1 MSLTRFS
8 GRASGLALV
17 FLLTADPASAQ
28 TLGARAAGLAEAFV
42 AVADDATSI
51 YWNPAGMATGS
62 YLSFV
67 VDFGAGELDDET
79 GADAAAGRSRSRF
92 IGATMPALG
101 LAYYRQNR
109 LVASPPAGSTGSS
122 REDGRQS
129 VQGLAVST
137 VGATVAQSVTDYLV
151 VAGTVKLL
159 RGAVRGGVVEAAN
172 PGAALDRADDL
183 ASEGT
188 TRFDV
193 DAGAMVTVG
202 QWRAG
207 LVARNLS
214 TPAFDG
220 PSVDG
225 RRLTLDREVRA
236 GLAWGAGWPGT
247 SRLVLAADADLTR
260 RVTVSGERR
269 DVAAGVETWWLNQ
282 RLGLRGGLRGSL
294 AGEARPVVAAGL
306 SAALASGFFVE
317 AHVAAGRRDERTWS
331 VGARVT
337 Y

>member
-1 MSLTRFS
+1 MPLTRFH
-8 GRASGLALV
+8 GQALGLALV
-17 FLLTADPASAQ
+17 TLLAAGPVAAQ

-42 AVADDATSI
+42 AVADDATSV

-62 YLSFV
+62 YLSLV
-67 VDFGAGELDDET
+67 LDFGAGELDQ
-79 GADAAAGRSRSRF
+79 GAGGAPGAGRSGTRF

-101 LAYYRQNR
+101 LAYYRQSR
-109 LVASPPAGSTGSS
+109 LVAPAPAGSAGSS
-122 REDGRQS
+122 RQDGRQS
-129 VQGLAVST
+129 VQGLAIST
-137 VGATVAQSVTDYLV
+137 AGATVAQSVTDYLV

-159 RGAVRGGVVEAAN
+159 RGSVSGGVVDAGD

-183 ASEGT
+183 TDVGT

-202 QWRAG
+202 RWRAG
-207 LVARNLS
+207 LAARNLS
-214 TPAFDG
+214 APSFDAPADG
-220 PSVDG
+220 EPLRV
-225 RRLTLDREVRA
+225 DREVRA
-236 GLAWGAGWPGT
+236 GVAWGAGWPGT
-247 SRLVLAADADLTR
+247 SRLVLAADADVTR
-260 RVTVSGERR
+260 RVTGSGDRR

-282 RLGLRGGLRGSL
+282 RLGVRGGVRGSL
-294 AGEARPVVAAGL
+294 EGEVRPIVAAGL
-306 SAALASGFFVE
+306 SAALANGVFVE